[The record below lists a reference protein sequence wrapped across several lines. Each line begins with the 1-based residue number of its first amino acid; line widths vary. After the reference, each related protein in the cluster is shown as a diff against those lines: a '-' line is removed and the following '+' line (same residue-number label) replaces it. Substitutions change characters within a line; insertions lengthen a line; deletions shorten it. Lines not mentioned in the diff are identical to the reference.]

1 MKPAQG
7 SSAYER
13 LVAAAAGLKV
23 PDAVREVASAPQRDP
38 EPGQIWRAV
47 WEQTIQLLVI
57 TTVDDDSVHA
67 IPVSLE
73 RYADAH
79 TLLLPAEASTL
90 EQPLALWW
98 GLKQPLP
105 WYVLD
110 RQVSQLTVPLPAS
123 LHPDLAHD
131 PPPGARWGSTAPSPA
146 TAAAEY
152 RGVLADNLAR
162 LSAAR
167 WVPDGS
173 GALPQLLQQRGITPQ
188 QRGSQLQL
196 PPAQAL
202 PVWRGHHPLTADQA
216 EKLAVLLGLFAQEV
230 LAANPAPPPAVVHEL
245 NRPLRR
251 RQLRALAARHFES
264 EQQARLRA
272 AYGILT
278 LAARQADRTNTDWV
292 ARADT
297 YFELSLGR

>member
-1 MKPAQG
+1 MKPVQG
-7 SSAYER
+7 SSAYQR

-23 PDAVREVASAPQRDP
+23 PDTVREVATAPLRDP

-57 TTVDDDSVHA
+57 TTVDDGTVHA
-67 IPVSLE
+67 IPASLE
-73 RYADAH
+73 RHADAH

-110 RQVSQLTVPLPAS
+110 RQVSQLTVPLPAF
-123 LHPDLAHD
+123 LYLDLAHD
-131 PPPGARWGSTAPSPA
+131 TPPGARWGSTAPSPA
-146 TAAAEY
+146 AVAAEY

-167 WVPDGS
+167 WVPEGS
-173 GALPQLLQQRGITPQ
+173 GALPQLLQQRGVTPPQ
-188 QRGSQLQL
+188 QLGSQLQL

-202 PVWRGHHPLTADQA
+202 PLWRGHHPLTAAQA
-216 EKLAVLLGLFAQEV
+216 EKLAVLLGLGAQEV

-245 NRPLRR
+245 NRPMR
-251 RQLRALAARHFES
+251 RQHLRALAARHLEN

-278 LAARQADRTNTDWV
+278 LAAC
-292 ARADT
+292 
-297 YFELSLGR
+297 